1 MYKIYYNTIIKK
13 QGKIMNILI
22 DAKETRNKKLNQI
35 EKIKNTKTI
44 KKAMEDLKSYASLG
58 YKNITK
64 EDFNFYFKCFG
75 IFDKKKEN
83 GENSFMI
90 RVRIAGGQLNS
101 TQARVLGEVSRDYC
115 KNSLDLTTRMQV
127 ELRYITI
134 EYLPLVLEKLEE
146 VGISTYQTGSDNIRN
161 ILTDPLDG
169 VATDCM
175 IESIP
180 ILKELQEV
188 FFRQDEWIG
197 TLPRKFN
204 TAISGSLSNRCNILG
219 HDCCFYLAKKD
230 NRYGFNVALG
240 GKVGVI
246 STKAD
251 VFLGNNKEV
260 VSFFT
265 ALIKIFKEYGF
276 RDNRNKNRLHF
287 LIEAIG
293 IEELIKAIKIEA
305 KEEFSSAGDE
315 IINTKMFNST
325 DGFIKLKD
333 KTNAIHSIVTAGV
346 FNGVDMIRLAYLSDE
361 YGSGNIRL
369 TYEQNLFILG
379 VSDDKKDELLNNRF
393 FVTHKNIDTPYINN
407 LITCIGSKNCQYGII
422 ETKGI
427 SKEICEYLNSEVA
440 LEKDE
445 VVRLY
450 WSGCIKGCGLNDL
463 GDIGFQGVKFKNDAK
478 EMVYGLNITLG
489 GKMTQDTKEGRLIYN
504 KISIE
509 DAKIKIKNLM
519 NIYKKEKLDGETFEA
534 FDSRIL
540 SKLSVEEIREIC

>member
-1 MYKIYYNTIIKK
+1 MS
-13 QGKIMNILI
+13 ILI
-22 DAKETRNKKLNQI
+22 EANEARSKKINQI
-35 EKIKNTKTI
+35 EKIKDTKTI
-44 KKAMEDLKSYASLG
+44 SQAMEDLKSYVSLG
-58 YKNITK
+58 YESITK
-64 EDFNFYFKCFG
+64 EDLSYYFKCFG
-75 IFDKKKEN
+75 VFDKKKEN

-90 RVRIAGGQLNS
+90 RVRIAGGQLTS

-115 KNSLDLTTRMQV
+115 KNSLNLTTRMQV

-134 EYLPLVLEKLEE
+134 EYLPLVLEKLDE
-146 VGISTYQTGSDNIRN
+146 VGLSTYQTGIDNIRN

-169 VATDCM
+169 VATDCEIKSM
-175 IESIP
+175 P

-188 FFRQDEWIG
+188 FFKQDEWIG
-197 TLPRKFN
+197 KLPRKFN

-230 NRYGFNVALG
+230 DKYGFNVALG
-240 GKVGVI
+240 GKVGIVA
-246 STKAD
+246 SKANI
-251 VFLGNNKEV
+251 FLKDKDEV
-260 VSFFT
+260 VSFFI

-293 IEELIKAIKIEA
+293 LDELIKAIKIESKQEFQCA
-305 KEEFSSAGDE
+305 GEEV
-315 IINTKMFNST
+315 INSESFNST

-333 KTNAIHSIVTAGV
+333 NTSAIHSIVTAGV

-361 YGSGNIRL
+361 YGSGDIRL
-369 TYEQNLFILG
+369 TYEQNIFILG
-379 VSDDKKDELLNNRF
+379 VRDKQKEELLNNRF
-393 FVTHKNIDTPYINN
+393 FVTHKNINTPYINN
-407 LITCIGSKNCQYGII
+407 LITCIGSKNCQYGMI

-427 SKEICEYLNSEVA
+427 SKEICEYLNDTVP

-463 GDIGFQGVKFKNDAK
+463 GDIGFQGVKFKNETK
-478 EMVYGLNITLG
+478 EMVYGVKITLG
-489 GKMTQDTKEGRLIYN
+489 GKMTHQTEEGRLIYS

-509 DAKIKIKNLM
+509 DAKSKMKNLM
-519 NIYKKEKLDGETFEA
+519 NMYKKEKLDHETFE
-534 FDSRIL
+534 DYDTRVL
-540 SKLSVEEIREIC
+540 SKLSIDNIQERLGE

>member
-1 MYKIYYNTIIKK
+1 MYKIYYNTIIKN

-101 TQARVLGEVSRDYC
+101 IQARVLGEVSRDYC

-161 ILTDPLDG
+161 NLTDPLDG

-204 TAISGSLSNRCNILG
+204 TAISRSLSNRCIYWG
-219 HDCCFYLAKKD
+219 MIVVFIWQKK
-230 NRYGFNVALG
+230 
-240 GKVGVI
+240 
-246 STKAD
+246 
-251 VFLGNNKEV
+251 
-260 VSFFT
+260 
-265 ALIKIFKEYGF
+265 
-276 RDNRNKNRLHF
+276 
-287 LIEAIG
+287 
-293 IEELIKAIKIEA
+293 
-305 KEEFSSAGDE
+305 
-315 IINTKMFNST
+315 II
-325 DGFIKLKD
+325 
-333 KTNAIHSIVTAGV
+333 
-346 FNGVDMIRLAYLSDE
+346 DM
-361 YGSGNIRL
+361 
-369 TYEQNLFILG
+369 
-379 VSDDKKDELLNNRF
+379 
-393 FVTHKNIDTPYINN
+393 
-407 LITCIGSKNCQYGII
+407 
-422 ETKGI
+422 
-427 SKEICEYLNSEVA
+427 
-440 LEKDE
+440 
-445 VVRLY
+445 
-450 WSGCIKGCGLNDL
+450 DL
-463 GDIGFQGVKFKNDAK
+463 
-478 EMVYGLNITLG
+478 M
-489 GKMTQDTKEGRLIYN
+489 
-504 KISIE
+504 
-509 DAKIKIKNLM
+509 
-519 NIYKKEKLDGETFEA
+519 
-534 FDSRIL
+534 
-540 SKLSVEEIREIC
+540 